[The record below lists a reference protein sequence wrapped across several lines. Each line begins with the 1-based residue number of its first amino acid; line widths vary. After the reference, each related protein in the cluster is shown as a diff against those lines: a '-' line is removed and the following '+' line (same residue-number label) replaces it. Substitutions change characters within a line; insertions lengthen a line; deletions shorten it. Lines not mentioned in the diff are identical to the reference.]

1 MNQPIHVVAAAIEH
15 DGRYLCTRRGLT
27 RYPNTSNKWELP
39 GGKQEPGESEA
50 EALRRE
56 IREELA
62 LDIEP
67 GEAILTV
74 RHDYPDFS
82 IIMTAYRC
90 RCLGSEEPHPVLREH
105 REALWLLPSQLPE
118 LDWAAA
124 DIPIVEEIV
133 KQGE

>member
-27 RYPNTSNKWELP
+27 RYPYTSHKWELP
-39 GGKQEPGESEA
+39 GGKPEPGESEA

-67 GEAILTV
+67 LDAILTV

-90 RCLGSEEPHPVLREH
+90 RCIGDGEPRPVLREH
-105 REALWLLPSQLPE
+105 SDALWLLPSRLLE

-124 DIPIVEEIV
+124 DIPIVEVIV
-133 KQGE
+133 GENK